1 MAKCTAV
8 RDNGTT
14 KVVELSNDELKA
26 LLTRL
31 IGVDESLSLVITTNN
46 HESIEYYSLLSKLQS
61 EFEGFLNATSYE

>member
-14 KVVELSNDELKA
+14 KVVELSNDELQA

-31 IGVDESLSLVITTNN
+31 VNVDEELSIAVRTNN

-61 EFEGFLNATSYE
+61 EFEGFLKATSYE